1 MKTVSQF
8 YTTRNLFQEA
18 CGCNDSLSYDDWM
31 TLPDDYKAAAL
42 YIVFFDQVTLAW
54 VRLRTPAAVEEDC
67 VSEVLVY
74 LQKNVDKIKDS
85 PERFTPAY
93 IYRVCYNCIYC
104 KSVDP
109 YSGQTASTS
118 WYNNTCSNIMN
129 GPEDSFDLFDLT
141 ESRDSTGY
149 LESEVEHTTEAAWFW
164 EKVKAIPNGMEVAEE
179 LLGGKKNPKI
189 GKQARTL
196 ALSQIRDLMVQYA

>member
-8 YTTRNLFQEA
+8 HQTRKMFEDA
-18 CGCNDSLSYDDWM
+18 CKCNESLSYDDWM
-31 TLPDDYKAAAL
+31 KMPDEYKAAAL

-54 VRLRTPAAVEEDC
+54 ARLRTPAAIEEDC
-67 VSEVLVY
+67 VSEVLIY
-74 LQKNVDKIKDS
+74 LQKNVAKIKDS
-85 PERFTPAY
+85 PERFTPGY

-141 ESRDSTGY
+141 ESRSSANY
-149 LESEVEHTTEAAWFW
+149 PESEVEHTAETSWFW
-164 EKVKAIPNGMEVAEE
+164 DRVKCIPNGLEVAEE
-179 LLGGKKNPKI
+179 LLGGKKNPSVS
-189 GKQARTL
+189 KQARTL
-196 ALSQIRDLMVQYA
+196 AISQLRDLMVEYA